1 MPDVTI
7 ENIPDDLYEQLKIKA
22 NLNNRSI
29 DSEIL
34 SCLEQAL
41 LPNKLMPEERLS
53 QIEQLRTA
61 ISPNQITAQDIDQE
75 IDKGRP

>member
-34 SCLEQAL
+34 TCLVQAL

-53 QIEQLRTA
+53 QIEQLLAA
-61 ISPNQITAQDIDQE
+61 IAPNQITAQDIDQE
-75 IDKGRP
+75 INKGRP

>member
-34 SCLEQAL
+34 ACLVQAL

-61 ISPNQITAQDIDQE
+61 ISPNQITAQNIDQE